1 MTQSRFDRIV
11 AMFAAAIALPS
22 DEWAEYLQAACPDDP
37 DLWQEVLEMLIAKER
52 AFSWFDSLANRLHVG
67 AEEVTQGLSREGER
81 IGPYRIVREV
91 GRGGMGAVFLAE
103 RADSQFEQRVAL
115 KLLRRG
121 RESEQAL
128 RRFLTERRILS
139 RLEHAGIAR
148 MLDGGSTPDG
158 LPYFVMEFV
167 DGRPLGQYCD
177 ERCLPLR
184 ERLRLFIEIGEAVE
198 YAHANLVV
206 HRDLKPGN
214 ILVTSEGAVKL
225 LDFGI
230 AKQLDGSARLE
241 AAGMTELGMVPLTP
255 EYAAPE
261 QLNGQA
267 ITVAT
272 DVYGLGTV
280 LYELLSGRRP
290 FVLKE
295 RTLPEL
301 LRLVVDTEAEP
312 PSVASTCD
320 PEIAARR
327 STKPE
332 RLRREMA
339 GDLDTIC
346 LKALAKEPVRRYSSV
361 GQLLADVRGYLN
373 GMPVSARRDTA
384 GYRASKFVRRHR
396 AGVAVVASIFVLVT
410 GLSIA
415 LAVQS
420 ASLVRER
427 DKAQQV
433 SALFADLFTL
443 ADPDEARGAQIT
455 AREILD
461 RGVERIRGG
470 LQGQKEVKASLIDL
484 LATVYHKL
492 GLYERAAQLI
502 QQSLDLRRQNL
513 APDQREI
520 ADGMQRLGVIYN
532 DQAKYDDAIAVLR
545 QALELRRRLLR
556 ATDSSTAVTMTYLG
570 LAYFRKADYAQA
582 QPLFEQ
588 AAAIQRKNQS
598 QPTAELADCLTGLA
612 LLYYAKGEYANS
624 EPLLWQ
630 SLEIRRKV
638 FGAEHR
644 QIADSLNN
652 LASVMSRLGR
662 DEESEPLQREAISIL
677 RKALPGHP
685 KLATALNNLGLIL
698 LARGDER
705 AAEPLFLESIEIR
718 RARLSAL
725 HPDLAQSLSNL
736 GYLLQNLGRLNE
748 ARPLLEEAL
757 EIRRKALGPNH
768 AATLDSIG
776 NLGRLLQ
783 DENHQEQAEAMLR
796 DAVEKGRK
804 FIGPEHPIFA
814 VHLTNLA
821 SLLADKGDWSG
832 AEALYLRSLAIRRKA
847 LPAGHP
853 HTAYSLLGLGQVLTA
868 KGDAAAAEP
877 ILREALAIRQ
887 KSMAVGHWQVAEAES
902 ALGWCL
908 GRMNR
913 QEEAGPLLAAA
924 LDTLSRQ
931 LGSSHRLARTALH
944 RLAEISPSGRPR

>member
-1 MTQSRFDRIV
+1 MAQSRFDRI
-11 AMFAAAIALPS
+11 AELFEAARALVPA
-22 DEWAEYLQAACPDDP
+22 EWASYLEAACPDGP
-37 DLWQEVLEMLIAKER
+37 DLRDEVLDMLIQKER
-52 AFSWFDSLANRLHVG
+52 AFSWFDSLENRLHVG
-67 AEEVTQGLSREGER
+67 AAEEVTRGLSREGER

-167 DGRPLGQYCD
+167 DGRPLSQYCD
-177 ERCLPLR
+177 DRCLPLR

-214 ILVTSEGAVKL
+214 ILVTGEGTVKL
-225 LDFGI
+225 FDFGI
-230 AKQLDGSARLE
+230 AKLLDGSARLE
-241 AAGMTELGMVPLTP
+241 EAGITESGMVPMTP

-261 QLNGQA
+261 QLKGEA

-290 FVLKE
+290 FVLTE

-301 LRLVVDTEAEP
+301 LRLVVETEAEP
-312 PSVASTCD
+312 PSVASTSD

-332 RLRREMA
+332 RLRKEMA

-346 LKALAKEPVRRYSSV
+346 LKALAKEPGRRYSSV
-361 GQLLADVRGYLN
+361 GQLLTDVRGYLN

-384 GYRASKFVRRHR
+384 RYRASKFVHRHR
-396 AGVAVVASIFVLVT
+396 AGVATVASVFALVT

-415 LAVQS
+415 LAMQS
-420 ASLVRER
+420 ARLIQER

-443 ADPDEARGAQIT
+443 ADPDQARGAQIT
-455 AREILD
+455 AQEILD

-470 LQGQKEVKASLIDL
+470 LRGQNEVKASLIDF

-492 GLYERAAQLI
+492 GLYERAVQLI
-502 QQSLDLRRQNL
+502 QQSLDLRRQNF

-520 ADGMQRLGVIYN
+520 ANSMQRLGVVYN

-545 QALELRRRLLR
+545 QALELRRRLLGV
-556 ATDSSTAVTMTYLG
+556 ADSATAVTMTYLG

-598 QPTAELADCLTGLA
+598 QQTAELADCLTGLA
-612 LLYYAKGEYANS
+612 MLHYAKGEYAKS

-644 QIADSLNN
+644 QIADTLNN

-662 DEESEPLQREAISIL
+662 DKESEPLQREAISIL
-677 RKALPGHP
+677 RKVLPGHP

-698 LARGDER
+698 LARGDEP
-705 AAEPLFLESIEIR
+705 AAEPLFRESIEIR
-718 RARLSAL
+718 RVRLNAL
-725 HPDLAQSLSNL
+725 HPDLAQSLNNL
-736 GYLLQNLGRLNE
+736 GYLLYSRGRLTE

-757 EIRRKALGPNH
+757 EIRRKTLGPTN

-776 NLGRLLQ
+776 NFGRLLQ
-783 DENHQEQAEAMLR
+783 DENHQAQAEAMLR
-796 DAVEKGRK
+796 EAVEKAEK
-804 FIGPEHPIFA
+804 AMGPEHPIFA

-821 SLLADKGDWSG
+821 SLLADKGDSSG
-832 AEALYLRSLAIRRKA
+832 AEALYLRSLAIRRKT

-853 HTAYSLLGLGQVLTA
+853 HLAYSLLGLGQVLTA
-868 KGDAAAAEP
+868 KGDVSAAEP
-877 ILREALAIRQ
+877 MLREALAIRQ
-887 KSMAVGHWQVAEAES
+887 KSMPAGHWQVAEAES

-908 GRMNR
+908 GRMKR
-913 QEEAGPLLAAA
+913 DEEARPLLAAA
-924 LDTLSRQ
+924 L
-931 LGSSHRLARTALH
+931 
-944 RLAEISPSGRPR
+944 